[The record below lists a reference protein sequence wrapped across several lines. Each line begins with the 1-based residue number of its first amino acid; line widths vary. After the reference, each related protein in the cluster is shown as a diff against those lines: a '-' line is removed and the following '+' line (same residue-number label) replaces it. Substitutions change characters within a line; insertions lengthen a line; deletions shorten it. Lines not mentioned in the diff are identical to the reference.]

1 MKRSNFFIKLKN
13 NIYNIKTFS
22 DYIKE
27 GLGRAILYAL
37 MLSVVLGGIQ
47 GIYTGFK
54 TRDAIKSSIEEFN
67 NPDYEFSIKDGI
79 LHTKKSPIKV
89 EDGNTVIYLDSNKK
103 LDEADNFKDEY
114 VQSDMY
120 VLLLKDGIEVG
131 SGSLNQTVSYKDS
144 AFNNLNNKILTE
156 QLQLVAKF
164 IALVVFIV
172 MIVQYFI
179 NYLLNCLIVSAFTI
193 LIGMIMGLR
202 MRGSAMYSLAIYA
215 GTLPNL
221 LLLPFSIIRPDI
233 YFDVAF
239 SVGTIIFS
247 WFVLRNVKYELLNN
261 KR

>member
-1 MKRSNFFIKLKN
+1 MKRNFFVKLKN
-13 NIYNIKTFS
+13 NVYNIKTFS

-27 GLGRAILYAL
+27 GLGRAILYAII
-37 MLSVVLGGIQ
+37 LSLILGGIQ
-47 GIYTGFK
+47 GIYTGVK
-54 TRDAIKSSIEEFN
+54 TKNAIKSSIEELN
-67 NPDYEFSIKDGI
+67 NPNYEFSIKDGI
-79 LHTKKSPIKV
+79 LHTKKNPIKV

-103 LDEADNFKDEY
+103 LNEADSFKDEY
-114 VQSDMY
+114 IQSDMY

-131 SGSLNQTVSYKDS
+131 SGSLSQTISYKDS
-144 AFNNLNNKILTE
+144 AFNELNNEILKE
-156 QLQLVAKF
+156 QLQIVGKF
-164 IALVVFIV
+164 ILPVIVIV

-179 NYLLNCLIVSAFTI
+179 NYMLNCLIVSAFSMI
-193 LIGMIMGLR
+193 IGMFMGLR

-221 LLLPFSIIRPDI
+221 LLLPFSLIRPDI

-247 WFVLRNVKYELLNN
+247 VFVLRNIKYELLKN